1 MSSGKTVGLA
11 VGTWLI
17 VISLL
22 HATLN
27 LGAFDPK
34 KVAVKEPFR
43 VGFIPVTCHLTCPV
57 TDFINKQISG
67 SSEFEPVRFQG
78 FPELKEAFISGYLPA
93 TFILAPLAMRMR
105 EDGVP
110 IKIVYLGHRDG
121 TAMVVN
127 RESQIYRIEDLRGK
141 TIAVPSRYS
150 NQKLLA
156 VKALQ
161 DHGISLDQV
170 KLVEMAPPD
179 MPAALFSKA
188 VDAITSGEP
197 FMGQAEMDG
206 YGRVLYQTKDIWPEF
221 ISCVLA
227 VREDAIRNH
236 RDIVQR
242 LVDGIAKSGK
252 WLDEKMDHRME
263 AADFVA
269 QYYYNQNPRLLRF
282 VLSKP
287 PDRVKYTNLALRRND
302 FLEIEKLA
310 KQTGVLQGKVTFD
323 DYADTSFVPPDDSIQ
338 PFVWDYAKTR

>member
-11 VGTWLI
+11 VGIWLI

-27 LGAFDPK
+27 LGALDPK
-34 KVAVKEPFR
+34 KVAVREPFR

-78 FPELKEAFISGYLPA
+78 WPELKEAFISGYLPA

-121 TAMVVN
+121 TALVVN

-141 TIAVPSRYS
+141 TIAVPSRFS

-161 DHGISLDQV
+161 DHGVPLDQV
-170 KLVEMAPPD
+170 KHAGGT
-179 MPAALFSKA
+179 FQQ
-188 VDAITSGEP
+188 G
-197 FMGQAEMDG
+197 
-206 YGRVLYQTKDIWPEF
+206 GRRDHIRRTIHGTGGNGWLRPRF
-221 ISCVLA
+221 ISDKGCLAGIHFLCVG
-227 VREDAIRNH
+227 RPGRCH
-236 RDIVQR
+236 
-242 LVDGIAKSGK
+242 S
-252 WLDEKMDHRME
+252 
-263 AADFVA
+263 
-269 QYYYNQNPRLLRF
+269 
-282 VLSKP
+282 
-287 PDRVKYTNLALRRND
+287 
-302 FLEIEKLA
+302 
-310 KQTGVLQGKVTFD
+310 
-323 DYADTSFVPPDDSIQ
+323 
-338 PFVWDYAKTR
+338 

>member
-1 MSSGKTVGLA
+1 MSSGKTVGLV
-11 VGTWLI
+11 VGIWLI

-34 KVAVKEPFR
+34 KVAGKEPFR

-78 FPELKEAFISGYLPA
+78 WPELKEAFISGYLPA

-121 TAMVVN
+121 TALVVN

-141 TIAVPSRYS
+141 TIAVPSRFS

-161 DHGISLDQV
+161 DHGVPLDQV

-197 FMGQAEMDG
+197 YMGQAEMDG
-206 YGRVLYQTKDIWPEF
+206 YGRVLYQTKDVWPEF

-310 KQTGVLQGKVTFD
+310 RQTGVLQGKVTFD
-323 DYADTSFVPPDDSIQ
+323 DYTDTSFVPPDSSIQ
-338 PFVWDYAKTR
+338 PFAWDYAKTR